1 MVKLSYHS
9 PQFPPINRR
18 DAKANVS
25 EFSVLCFSVLVLPT
39 EKCRTEKYGP
49 MISQIFGEPFHAGFL
64 HEGMRAAGELSP
76 ARLISEPENLQKENF
91 ERMVIWRKVRQL
103 HLLEYRSQLA
113 KSVPKEA
120 SALTL
125 FCASGAR

>member
-1 MVKLSYHS
+1 M
-9 PQFPPINRR
+9 
-18 DAKANVS
+18 
-25 EFSVLCFSVLVLPT
+25 
-39 EKCRTEKYGP
+39 
-49 MISQIFGEPFHAGFL
+49 
-64 HEGMRAAGELSP
+64 
-76 ARLISEPENLQKENF
+76 SEPENSQKENF